1 VYKRQDP
8 DQAFELLY
16 SNEKCWAA
24 VLSRE
29 QIERARKQYRH
40 LGVRESVTAAG
51 IRLRKPQ
58 TEEFPLQFDCWVIEA
73 EEAELQGDW
82 ARAVEVFE
90 YLAQN
95 YQNEL
100 WMKTR
105 WANALYHAGQYEHAA
120 RIVGEVNS
128 KRPTVSTL
136 LMEARAR
143 RKKEDIWGAVDLLE
157 KAKQILDGREL
168 AWTL

>member
-1 VYKRQDP
+1 LGGH
-8 DQAFELLY
+8 LLL
-16 SNEKCWAA
+16 A
-24 VLSRE
+24 
-29 QIERARKQYRH
+29 
-40 LGVRESVTAAG
+40 ESVAAAG
-51 IRLRKPQ
+51 IKLRKPAV
-58 TEEFPLQFDCWVIEA
+58 EEYPLQFDNLMTGA
-73 EEAELQGDW
+73 EEIEKQGDW

-90 YLAQN
+90 YLARN

-136 LMEARAR
+136 LMEARAQQ
-143 RKKEDIWGAVDLLE
+143 KKEDFWGAVDLLE
-157 KAKQILDGREL
+157 KAEQILEGSEL